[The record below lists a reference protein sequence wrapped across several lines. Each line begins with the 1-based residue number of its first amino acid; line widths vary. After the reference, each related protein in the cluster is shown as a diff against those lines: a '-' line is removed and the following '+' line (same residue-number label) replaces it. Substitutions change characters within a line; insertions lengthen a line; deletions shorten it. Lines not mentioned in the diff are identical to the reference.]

1 MAFSTGNS
9 QFDFL
14 MSRARNRRRSKQALE
29 ENNINVETSQE
40 KREDSESNDDNQ
52 VGSKVSDMSGL
63 GAAGVS
69 VGTISDTFTNSINQ
83 AQADI
88 NAANAI
94 GGSKGGQNAADVA
107 FGREMTAAKAD
118 FAQSN
123 PVGAAIAGFS
133 TDAIAQGVM
142 QTAPLGLAMT
152 GQIDAAKA
160 VANIGGV
167 LSGPAFGLIS
177 GLIGPSMKDPMGNTV
192 AMGSGMLGKV
202 SNSLMSM
209 QFGIAEKAAKGTL
222 GYAMGNYG
230 GYALGVSPGIFGGLT
245 FTGVNVPDIH
255 QYSPTDFMADIEKA
269 KAYAADV
276 EPFGGIGSTSLGGQG
291 ISVDSYSSPT
301 AAAMDN
307 SGYSSYG
314 PTGAATGA
322 APAGSQ
328 YSKTGIFSSPTDDNN
343 NNNDGT
349 DGGYGGS
356 SNTTDYGGTRF
367 GGKITKKK
375 KMALGGLSTK
385 SQMRQAQSG
394 LRQLKNSLK
403 GSSYQRF
410 LTFPTETL
418 EYLRH
423 KGDDYDEGE
432 RNVINKIYDFRSV
445 LSPKPQVRLGDVP
458 DGMAQGGDVE
468 QNPEVVQGVG
478 FIDHDNNATPQEEIK
493 DDKPLEAK
501 EGDFIINAPAAE
513 LMGKQNVEEMIFVAV
528 TSLQEKGVDVQIGNP
543 EISTEDNVKLLVS
556 KNEVYIPKVIA
567 EEIGYDKLEKIN
579 NRGKKE
585 VSRRQ
590 QEAEKTQDKKPQAR
604 QVAGGGFIG
613 MKEGGDVEDD
623 YGVTIEN
630 VKFKNFYSSPQIA
643 RKEIDKILNQLP
655 LEDALAIAMEGEA
668 DVLGNEGLEGVGHVF
683 RNRAMAEGYKDFGN
697 PLVEELGKK
706 TYGKN
711 KIFQFNALEP
721 TKFRKTLKR
730 FKENKSRYLK
740 VRNIAEDIVAGSRK
754 DFTGGALFFKNPSSS
769 EAQDFKSKV
778 NSGEYIETGRTV
790 NPKNKVFAHIYYK
803 PKDFKVT
810 DEMPTQVEESFV
822 SVNNDDTQS
831 PRKIPESTGGSFLG
845 RGSEYETGGAKPAF
859 R

>member
-1 MAFSTGNS
+1 MAFETGNP

-14 MSRARNRRRSKQALE
+14 MSRARNRRQSKKALE
-29 ENNINVETSQE
+29 QNNINVKTSQE
-40 KREDSESNDDNQ
+40 KREEESESENSNE
-52 VGSKVSDMSGL
+52 VGSQVADISGL
-63 GAAGVS
+63 GASG
-69 VGTISDTFTNSINQ
+69 VGTISESFTSSIDQ

-88 NAANAI
+88 DAANAV
-94 GGSKGGQNAADVA
+94 GGSGSGLNAADVA
-107 FGREMTAAKAD
+107 FGRDMTASQKD

-133 TDAIAQGVM
+133 TDAIAQAAV
-142 QTAPLGLAMT
+142 QTAPLGFALA
-152 GQIDAAKA
+152 GNIEAARTA
-160 VANIGGV
+160 ANIGSVVG
-167 LSGPAFGLIS
+167 GPVFGMIS
-177 GLIGPSMKDPMGNTV
+177 GLIGPSMQDPMGNTV

-202 SNSLMSM
+202 SSSLMS
-209 QFGIAEKAAKGTL
+209 QQYSIAAQAAKGTP

-245 FTGVNVPDIH
+245 FTGVNAPDIH
-255 QYSPTDFMADIEKA
+255 TYSPTDFMADIEEA
-269 KAYAADV
+269 KAYAESV
-276 EPFGGIGSTSLGGQG
+276 EPFGGVGSTSIGGQG
-291 ISVDSYSSPT
+291 ISVDSYDSPT

-314 PTGAATGA
+314 PAGNPTGA

-328 YSKTGIFSSPTDDNN
+328 YSKTGIFSTSHTDNSNN
-343 NNNDGT
+343 GDGSQSAEDQADT
-349 DGGYGGS
+349 ADAQGGVFS
-356 SNTTDYGGTRF
+356 AE
-367 GGKITKKK
+367 GGKIGK
-375 KMALGGLSTK
+375 A
-385 SQMRQAQSG
+385 A
-394 LRQLKNSLK
+394 
-403 GSSYQRF
+403 
-410 LTFPTETL
+410 
-418 EYLRH
+418 
-423 KGDDYDEGE
+423 
-432 RNVINKIYDFRSV
+432 
-445 LSPKPQVRLGDVP
+445 GDV
-458 DGMAQGGDVE
+458 VE
-468 QNPEVVQGVG
+468 KPSTDMG
-478 FIDHDNNATPQEEIK
+478 FIGGPPDQFTKQQTIA
-493 DDKPLEAK
+493 DDIPK
-501 EGDFIINAPAAE
+501 EVPEGTFVINAPAVEFA
-513 LMGKQNVEEMIFVAV
+513 GKEDIKQMLVEAYEITSQAGTDAGTDRTAQATKIPSKEQVDIMISRGEVV
-528 TSLQEKGVDVQIGNP
+528 VPP
-543 EISTEDNVKLLVS
+543 EIA
-556 KNEVYIPKVIA
+556 KV
-567 EEIGYDKLEKIN
+567 IGYDRLEKIN

-590 QEAEKTQDKKPQAR
+590 EESQQEEKPQAK
-604 QVAGGGFIG
+604 QVAEGGFID
-613 MKEGGDVEDD
+613 MQEGGNVEDD
-623 YGVTIEN
+623 FGVTIEN

-643 RKEIDKILNQLP
+643 RKEIDKILNELP

-668 DVLGNEGLEGVGHVF
+668 DVLGDEGLEGVGHVF

-697 PLVEELGKK
+697 TLVEELGKK

-730 FKENKSRYLK
+730 FKENKDRYLK

-769 EAQDFKSKV
+769 EAEDFKAKV

-822 SVNNDDTQS
+822 SVNNNDTQP

-845 RGSEYETGGAKPAF
+845 RGSAYETGGARPAF

>member
-1 MAFSTGNS
+1 MAFETGNP

-14 MSRARNRRRSKQALE
+14 MSRARNRRLSKKALE
-29 ENNINVETSQE
+29 QNNINVKTSQE
-40 KREDSESNDDNQ
+40 KREEESESENSNE
-52 VGSKVSDMSGL
+52 VGSQVADISGL
-63 GAAGVS
+63 GASG
-69 VGTISDTFTNSINQ
+69 VGTISESFTSSIDQ

-88 NAANAI
+88 DAANAV
-94 GGSKGGQNAADVA
+94 GGSGSGLNAADVA
-107 FGREMTAAKAD
+107 FGRDMTASQKD

-133 TDAIAQGVM
+133 TDAIAQAAV
-142 QTAPLGLAMT
+142 QTAPLGFALA
-152 GQIDAAKA
+152 GNIEAARTA
-160 VANIGGV
+160 ANIGSVVG
-167 LSGPAFGLIS
+167 GPAFGMIS
-177 GLIGPSMKDPMGNTV
+177 GLIGPSMQDPMGNTV

-202 SNSLMSM
+202 SSSLMS
-209 QFGIAEKAAKGTL
+209 QQYSIAAQAAKGTP

-245 FTGVNVPDIH
+245 FTGVNAPDIH
-255 QYSPTDFMADIEKA
+255 TYSPSDFMADIEEA
-269 KAYAADV
+269 KAYAESV
-276 EPFGGIGSTSLGGQG
+276 EPFGGVGSTSLGGQG

-314 PTGAATGA
+314 PTGVATGA

-328 YSKTGIFSSPTDDNN
+328 HSSTGTFSTGDDNSS
-343 NNNDGT
+343 DSSSSDSGADT
-349 DGGYGGS
+349 MGGEDVAYGGRI
-356 SNTTDYGGTRF
+356 G
-367 GGKITKKK
+367 
-375 KMALGGLSTK
+375 M
-385 SQMRQAQSG
+385 QM
-394 LRQLKNSLK
+394 
-403 GSSYQRF
+403 
-410 LTFPTETL
+410 
-418 EYLRH
+418 
-423 KGDDYDEGE
+423 
-432 RNVINKIYDFRSV
+432 
-445 LSPKPQVRLGDVP
+445 
-458 DGMAQGGDVE
+458 GGDPAQQQAPSTE
-468 QNPEVVQGVG
+468 MG
-478 FIDHDNNATPQEEIK
+478 FIGGPPDQFTKQQTIA
-493 DDKPLEAK
+493 DDIPK
-501 EGDFIINAPAAE
+501 EVPEGTFVINAPAVEFA
-513 LMGKQNVEEMIFVAV
+513 GKEDIKQMLVEAYEITSQAGTDAGTDRTAQATKIPSKEQVDIMISRGEVV
-528 TSLQEKGVDVQIGNP
+528 VPP
-543 EISTEDNVKLLVS
+543 EIA
-556 KNEVYIPKVIA
+556 KV
-567 EEIGYDKLEKIN
+567 IGYDRLEKIN

-590 QEAEKTQDKKPQAR
+590 EESQQQEKPQAR
-604 QVAGGGFIG
+604 QVAEGGFIN
-613 MKEGGDVEDD
+613 MQEGGNVEDD
-623 YGVTIEN
+623 FGVTIEN

-643 RKEIDKILNQLP
+643 RKEIDKILNELP

-668 DVLGNEGLEGVGHVF
+668 DVLGDEGLEGVGHVF

-697 PLVEELGKK
+697 TLVEELGKK

-730 FKENKSRYLK
+730 FKQNKDRYLK

-778 NSGEYIETGRTV
+778 NSGEYVETGRTV

-822 SVNNDDTQS
+822 SVNNNDTQP

-845 RGSEYETGGAKPAF
+845 RGSAYETGGARPAF

>member
-1 MAFSTGNS
+1 MAFETGNP

-14 MSRARNRRRSKQALE
+14 MSRARNRRQSKKALE
-29 ENNINVETSQE
+29 QNNINVKTSQE
-40 KREDSESNDDNQ
+40 KIEEESESETSNEVESQ
-52 VGSKVSDMSGL
+52 VADISGL
-63 GAAGVS
+63 GASG
-69 VGTISDTFTNSINQ
+69 VGTISESFTSSIDQ

-88 NAANAI
+88 DAANAV
-94 GGSKGGQNAADVA
+94 GSSGSGLNAADVA
-107 FGREMTAAKAD
+107 FGRDMTASQKD

-133 TDAIAQGVM
+133 TDAIAQATV
-142 QTAPLGLAMT
+142 QAAPLGFALA
-152 GQIDAAKA
+152 GNIEAARA
-160 VANIGGV
+160 AANIGSVVG
-167 LSGPAFGLIS
+167 GPAFGMIS
-177 GLIGPSMKDPMGNTV
+177 GLIGPSMQDPMGNTV

-202 SNSLMSM
+202 SSSLMSM
-209 QFGIAEKAAKGTL
+209 QYGIAAQAAKGTP
-222 GYAMGNYG
+222 GYGMGNYG

-245 FTGVNVPDIH
+245 FTGVNAPNIH
-255 QYSPTDFMADIEKA
+255 SYSPTDFMNDIEEA
-269 KAYAADV
+269 KAYAESV
-276 EPFGGIGSTSLGGQG
+276 EPFGGVGSTSLGGQG
-291 ISVDSYSSPT
+291 ISVDSYDSPT

-314 PTGAATGA
+314 PAGNPTGA

-328 YSKTGIFSSPTDDNN
+328 YSKTGIFSTSHTDNSSDDNSSSSSGN
-343 NNNDGT
+343 AGDPGGGVDGP
-349 DGGYGGS
+349 GGEDSSDSDMGGEAEA
-356 SNTTDYGGTRF
+356 Y
-367 GGKITKKK
+367 GGKIGK
-375 KMALGGLSTK
+375 A
-385 SQMRQAQSG
+385 A
-394 LRQLKNSLK
+394 
-403 GSSYQRF
+403 
-410 LTFPTETL
+410 
-418 EYLRH
+418 
-423 KGDDYDEGE
+423 
-432 RNVINKIYDFRSV
+432 
-445 LSPKPQVRLGDVP
+445 GDVVKKP
-458 DGMAQGGDVE
+458 STDM
-468 QNPEVVQGVG
+468 G
-478 FIDHDNNATPQEEIK
+478 FIGGPPDQFTKQQTIA
-493 DDKPLEAK
+493 DDIPK
-501 EGDFIINAPAAE
+501 EVPEGTFVINAPAVEFA
-513 LMGKQNVEEMIFVAV
+513 GKEDIKQMLVEAYEIMSQADTDAGTDRTAQAAKIPSKEQVDIMISRGEVV
-528 TSLQEKGVDVQIGNP
+528 VPP
-543 EISTEDNVKLLVS
+543 EIA
-556 KNEVYIPKVIA
+556 KV
-567 EEIGYDKLEKIN
+567 IGYDRLEKIN

-590 QEAEKTQDKKPQAR
+590 EESQQEEKPQAK
-604 QVAGGGFIG
+604 QVAKGGFIG
-613 MKEGGDVEDD
+613 MQEGGNVEDD
-623 YGVTIEN
+623 FGVTIEN

-643 RKEIDKILNQLP
+643 RKEIDKILNELP

-668 DVLGNEGLEGVGHVF
+668 DVLGDEGLEGVGHVF

-697 PLVEELGKK
+697 TLVEELGKK

-730 FKENKSRYLK
+730 FKQNKDRYLK

-822 SVNNDDTQS
+822 SVNNNDTQP

-845 RGSEYETGGAKPAF
+845 RGSAYETGGARPAF